1 MKRDPVCIQKKKK
14 HALRTPGDILSR
26 CFAKVKKRIVSES
39 LICELSAC
47 NAFLLSVE

>member
-1 MKRDPVCIQKKKK
+1 MHTKKEK

-26 CFAKVKKRIVSES
+26 CFVKVKKRIVSES
-39 LICELSAC
+39 LICEFSAC